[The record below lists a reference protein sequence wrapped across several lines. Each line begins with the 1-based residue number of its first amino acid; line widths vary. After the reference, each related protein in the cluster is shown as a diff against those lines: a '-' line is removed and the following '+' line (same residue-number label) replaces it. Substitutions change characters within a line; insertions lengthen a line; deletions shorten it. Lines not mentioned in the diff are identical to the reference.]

1 MTVASAMK
9 AAALRVAGYRPA
21 AFFGST
27 QNLEMELSDL
37 VNEVAQDV
45 AKYQDWQALTK
56 IASYG
61 GNGTVTVYDLPSDY
75 DRMTQTAMIQGDSW
89 FCGYS
94 PYTDMNAF
102 IYDSESGFPGII
114 GAWIMY
120 GDQIHIHP
128 APSQTIRYPYQSKN
142 WARGQN
148 GNLKSEFT
156 DDNDEFLLPE
166 RLLTLGLV
174 WRWREGKKL
183 DAMGDQ
189 EAFIKALD
197 EYAAKDGGTKIIRRN
212 SRVVFGR
219 ARLAFPGVL
228 GPQTY
233 PF

>member
-1 MTVASAMK
+1 MTVGSAMK

-56 IASYG
+56 IAEYG
-61 GNGTVTVYDLPSDY
+61 GNGSVTTYALPDDY
-75 DRMTQTAMIQGDSW
+75 DRMTQTAMIQSDSW
-89 FCGYS
+89 FCGYY

-102 IYDSESGFPGII
+102 IYDSESGFSGIV

-120 GDQIHIHP
+120 GNQIHISP
-128 APSQTIRYPYQSKN
+128 APSDTIRYPYQSKN
-142 WARGQN
+142 WAIAEN
-148 GNLKSEFT
+148 GNRKAEFT
-156 DDNDEFLLPE
+156 DDDDQFVLPE

-174 WRWREGKKL
+174 WRWRDNKGLE
-183 DAMGDQ
+183 ASGDE

-212 SRVVFGR
+212 SRIVFGR
-219 ARLAFPGVL
+219 ARLAWPGLL
-228 GPQTY
+228 G
-233 PF
+233 